1 MIFINFLLYL
11 GFFLSTMTTSLRYFV
26 TVTAVTAIKI
36 KDYEE
41 LMMMNDKQHQAP
53 VSVLTGS
60 RSDSC
65 FSAMRL
71 NGQASNI
78 EP

>member
-1 MIFINFLLYL
+1 
-11 GFFLSTMTTSLRYFV
+11 MTTSLRYFV

-53 VSVLTGS
+53 VSVLTLAFQRCG
-60 RSDSC
+60 
-65 FSAMRL
+65 
-71 NGQASNI
+71 
-78 EP
+78 